1 MIFAVF
7 LSVAINTAVAL
18 FHNSRK
24 FCTSL
29 SYHNFFCFKDG
40 SHHHHGFSKICNF
53 DVQSALG
60 LNDYGSTAILQL
72 FKLAALHLLD
82 TYLDHP

>member
-29 SYHNFFCFKDG
+29 SYHNFFVLKMAATTIMDFQK
-40 SHHHHGFSKICNF
+40 F
-53 DVQSALG
+53 
-60 LNDYGSTAILQL
+60 AILMFSQL
-72 FKLAALHLLD
+72 
-82 TYLDHP
+82 